1 MTTVEAFRRVRQTFA
16 LKNLT
21 NDAVHSTEKLT
32 DLPPNSNETTR
43 IDWSENDQP
52 HQAVWQSVQGWSAP
66 KVLVSADDTLS
77 ADRAF
82 RLINGG
88 TGLVWRGDF
97 QNGKQLL
104 AALKRRLGKQK
115 PPSSDI
121 GYPERFHL
129 IRQARSQQARL
140 LGLLLMP
147 LAENFQLTHRRA
159 PSIAAACQAA
169 YADKGMQTISQA
181 PAMLMPLTELIGVLS
196 AHEWQRQGLPV
207 AALGQPIYPRHGV
220 FAPTRH
226 EYLDLLVQTALPV
239 GAKTALD
246 VGTGTGVIAAI
257 LAKRGIPTVIAT
269 DNQAAALQCA
279 KDNVAQLRL
288 SAHVQ
293 VVEADLFVPGQFD
306 LLVCNPPWLPG
317 RAKTALE
324 AAIYDPDSQMLSGFL
339 SRAKNHLTPHGQ
351 AWLIL
356 SDLAEHLQ
364 LRSRQTLLDLIDA
377 SGLRVIARHDIKP
390 RHPKIK
396 KVDDPLFEARTQE
409 ITSLW
414 QLTWAEKP

>member
-1 MTTVEAFRRVRQTFA
+1 MQF
-16 LKNLT
+16 
-21 NDAVHSTEKLT
+21 TEKPT
-32 DLPPNSNETTR
+32 DPGPSPDESSLVCWT
-43 IDWSENDQP
+43 ENDQP
-52 HQAVWQSVQGWSAP
+52 HQALWQSVQGWAP
-66 KVLVSADDTLS
+66 PKAMVSADDTLS
-77 ADRAF
+77 ADRAY
-82 RLINGG
+82 RLISGG

-97 QNGKQLL
+97 YNGKQLL
-104 AALKRRLGKQK
+104 AALKRRVAKQK
-115 PPSSDI
+115 PPATDI

-129 IRQARSQQARL
+129 VRQARSQQARL

-169 YADKGMQTISQA
+169 YADNGTQAISQA
-181 PAMLMPLTELIGVLS
+181 PAVLMPLTELIGVLS
-196 AHEWQRQGLPV
+196 AREWQRQGLPV
-207 AALGQPIYPRHGV
+207 AALGQPIYSRHGV

-293 VVEADLFVPGQFD
+293 VMEADLFVPGQFD

-324 AAIYDPDSQMLSGFL
+324 AAIYDPDSQMLRGFL
-339 SRAKNHLTPHGQ
+339 SRAINHLTPHGQ

-364 LRSRQTLLDLIDA
+364 LRSRQTLLDLIVA
-377 SGLRVIARHDIKP
+377 GGLTVMARHDIKP

-396 KVDDPLFEARTQE
+396 KLDDPLHEARTQE